1 MTMAACVRTLLL
13 SSCLVLLFGVLQS
26 KAWEV
31 AVKDESNQTCLY
43 ANIMLNITIQYETNN
58 GSFNNAT
65 LVSPSEVKHEG
76 SRCGNAT
83 VSPLLFVDL
92 GRGHTWS
99 LNFTKSNSSYEGSVI
114 TFTYNTT
121 DAELFPDGKPNG
133 TITTETPAVP
143 QLFTSV
149 PLKSKYKCNHPD
161 SIKVD
166 NVVQIYW
173 NVILQAYIENGTIG
187 ENVTECDADI
197 TTTAA
202 PETTTP
208 ASTPAPTKPTPSKP
222 STGTYSVKK
231 GNETCLLATMGLQ
244 LNVSQIRLPVNM
256 NPNTTSSSGRCDNH
270 TATMVLNDSTT
281 GAIEFGF
288 VLANGRFHLES
299 VNITLI
305 DQPFVLFANNNLSY
319 WDAALGSS
327 YMCLKQQTLDVGTN
341 VSVNVFDVRVQP
353 FQVLNGK
360 FSTAQE
366 CSLDDDGIL
375 IPIIVG
381 ASLAGLIVVIVIAY
395 IIGRRKSY
403 AGYHTL

>member
-1 MTMAACVRTLLL
+1 MAACVRTFLLPI
-13 SSCLVLLFGVLQS
+13 CLLLLFGVLQS

-31 AVKDESNQTCLY
+31 AVKDKANKTCLY
-43 ANIMLNITIQYETNN
+43 ASIMLNITIQYETNN

-65 LVSPSEVKHEG
+65 LASPSEVKHNG
-76 SRCGNAT
+76 SRCGTAT
-83 VSPLLFVDL
+83 LAPLLFVDL

-99 LNFTKSNSSYEGSVI
+99 LNFTRSNSSYEGNVI

-133 TITTETPAVP
+133 TVITETPAVP
-143 QLFTSV
+143 QLFTSI
-149 PLKSKYKCNHPD
+149 PLKTKYKCNHPD
-161 SIKVD
+161 LIQVD

-187 ENVTECDADI
+187 ENVTECDADLS
-197 TTTAA
+197 TTAPPA
-202 PETTTP
+202 PTIP

-222 STGTYSVKK
+222 SAGTYSVKT

-244 LNVSQIRLPVNM
+244 LNVSQMRSPVNI
-256 NPNTTSSSGRCDNH
+256 NPNTTSSSGHCDNH
-270 TATMVLNDSTT
+270 TATMVLNDSNT

-288 VLANGRFHLES
+288 VLANGHFHLEN
-299 VNITLI
+299 VTITLI
-305 DQPFVLFANNNLSY
+305 DQPFESFANNNLSY
-319 WDAALGSS
+319 WDATLGSS
-327 YMCLKQQTLDVGTN
+327 YMCLKQQTIGVGTN

-353 FQVLNGK
+353 FQVKNGI

-381 ASLAGLIVVIVIAY
+381 ASLAGLIVIIVIAY